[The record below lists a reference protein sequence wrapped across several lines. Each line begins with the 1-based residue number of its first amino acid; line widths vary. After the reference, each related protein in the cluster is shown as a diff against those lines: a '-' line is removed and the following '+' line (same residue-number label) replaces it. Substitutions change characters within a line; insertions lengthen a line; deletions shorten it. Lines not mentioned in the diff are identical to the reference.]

1 MILFGLIWFPA
12 RGELKFVSMAGKAG
26 VLRAAA
32 AGLMSVDV
40 HGGDL
45 IAATR
50 AGLLADA
57 ETLQTAHLTKLA
69 ATVGTTEYADNI
81 LIGLSRLGPGGA
93 PIVTRTTLAQA
104 LFDSVTAMRAM
115 AYLPRANITDADPS
129 VYFLSRN
136 FMNIS
141 DACEAAIFETGASV
155 SASSNFYASP
165 VFIFVAV
172 YAAAALGACVV
183 VYVLSRRALRQR
195 LVPLERL
202 AKLPNSVLSRLESG
216 AAAAAAAAERSIEFG
231 QAAPGEGGSG
241 VDSQDEG
248 EGVEDATDWRS
259 VSLATT
265 SKDMQ
270 KGSRTVERRRERL
283 FVAAVLAAP
292 LVASSVV
299 FIVLANVISSGLA
312 AASVGSNALTG
323 ATLTQIAARQAI
335 YYTINAASLPDE
347 LAGAAVANTFL
358 TYVTGATRLDA
369 MFFGPGGD
377 GASDSALQD
386 VHFGDLCALLPLAPT
401 EAARCGGLAGGVCH
415 SGVQSALREIIHGTA
430 ALLIA
435 RGQLSL
441 PAAPPSRAQV
451 EGVRALLDSAAMSDM
466 RVMDAVEVA
475 GGMAVDG
482 SVRAARVEAA
492 ASGALSTMTAL
503 VAAIIVGAAGYQV
516 SGAASLL
523 YARGGDA
530 QSVFTVFISNQLKNQ
545 AHLLAPLSR
554 DG

>member
-1 MILFGLIWFPA
+1 MILFGVIWFPA
-12 RGELKFVSMAGKAG
+12 RRELKFVSMAGKAG

-57 ETLQTAHLTKLA
+57 ETLQTAHLTQLG
-69 ATVGTTEYADNI
+69 ATVGTTEYADNM

-129 VYFLSRN
+129 VYFLSHN

-270 KGSRTVERRRERL
+270 KGTVERRRERL

-347 LAGAAVANTFL
+347 MAGAAVANTFL

-377 GASDSALQD
+377 SASDSALQG

-492 ASGALSTMTAL
+492 ARGALSTMTAL

-516 SGAASLL
+516 RGAASLF

-530 QSVFTVFISNQLKNQ
+530 QSVFTVFMSNQLKPS
-545 AHLLAPLSR
+545 AFACAAFS
-554 DG
+554 